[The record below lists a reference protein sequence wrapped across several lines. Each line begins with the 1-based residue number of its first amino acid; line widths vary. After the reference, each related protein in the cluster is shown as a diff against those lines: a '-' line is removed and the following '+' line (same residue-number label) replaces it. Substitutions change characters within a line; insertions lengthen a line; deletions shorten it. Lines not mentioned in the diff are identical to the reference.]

1 MCVHYCFCD
10 PPHKDILG
18 SKGGP
23 GQFERFASECPHEF
37 WPTQTSTPTPFICQ
51 MNLNLRKKQV
61 SSGLNLKQTGKDT
74 LERLEA
80 RVNVLFTCALK
91 ESQCRRR
98 QSNRGFVDIA
108 EKFLETPSA
117 DPNGDNDHSR
127 RSRSQDLTTTLYIP
141 QGSNPNDPNLE
152 ARQIQPESNDSAGGN
167 AAR

>member
-1 MCVHYCFCD
+1 M
-10 PPHKDILG
+10 
-18 SKGGP
+18 
-23 GQFERFASECPHEF
+23 
-37 WPTQTSTPTPFICQ
+37 
-51 MNLNLRKKQV
+51 
-61 SSGLNLKQTGKDT
+61 KQTGKDT

-80 RVNVLFTCALK
+80 RVNVMFTCALK
-91 ESQCRRR
+91 ESPCRLRR
-98 QSNRGFVDIA
+98 SNKGVVDIVA
-108 EKFLETPSA
+108 KFLETPSA

>member
-1 MCVHYCFCD
+1 
-10 PPHKDILG
+10 
-18 SKGGP
+18 
-23 GQFERFASECPHEF
+23 
-37 WPTQTSTPTPFICQ
+37 
-51 MNLNLRKKQV
+51 MNLNLRKKQY
-61 SSGLNLKQTGKDT
+61 SSGLYLKQTGKDT

-108 EKFLETPSA
+108 EKYLETPSA

-127 RSRSQDLTTTLYIP
+127 RSRSQDLMTTLYIP